1 MILLRNALRTVVIAF
16 CYLLAAIPPAFAGT
30 PMTERIAL
38 EVGVKA
44 GVMKDLAVPYNPLEG
59 LSGRTCLDGRPVADF
74 QGDIVEY
81 WANLECQYC
90 GIREP
95 VQAQRDNPGM
105 CIVVRHIPTSGYS
118 ESVKKALSYE
128 ALKRFSLNAA
138 NLFWDSV
145 VPKTTLGIPS
155 PYEAAL
161 LLAFQ
166 EAAIS
171 PETFTETLTKD
182 ASELVSRDILA
193 AQGRI
198 SSTPTYVLAGIR
210 FHSCDFK
217 AAELLQALELAKK
230 AREGDQGT
238 IEQIIKIITDGLL
251 NEQTL

>member
-1 MILLRNALRTVVIAF
+1 MAKNLSIP
-16 CYLLAAIPPAFAGT
+16 LLALFFTVLIASLSHATPA
-30 PMTERIAL
+30 ERIAV
-38 EVGVKA
+38 EAGVRA
-44 GVMKDLAVPYNPLEG
+44 SVMKDLAVPYNPLEG

-74 QGDIVEY
+74 QGDIVEF
-81 WANLECQYC
+81 WANLECSYC

-105 CIVVRHIPTSGYS
+105 CVVVRHIPTSEYS

-128 ALKRFSLNAA
+128 ALKHFSVNAA

-145 VPKTTLGIPS
+145 MPKTTLGIPS

-171 PETFTETLTKD
+171 PETFTETLTRE
-182 ASELVSRDILA
+182 ASELVSQDILA

-198 SSTPTYVLAGIR
+198 SFTPTYVLAGIR
-210 FHSCDFK
+210 FTACDFK
-217 AAELLQALELAKK
+217 AAELLQALDLAKK
-230 AREGDQGT
+230 AREGDEEARAR
-238 IEQIIKIITDGLL
+238 IVVIITNANTDGEAL
-251 NEQTL
+251 